1 MLVSRPL
8 APASTTLDRLDGN
21 ISSQTS
27 QRFNATQK
35 KMHFHL
41 PHPGLKL
48 WLTVLLTV
56 TALSLPALT
65 RAQTSQQSDLRQ
77 WRNANT
83 DVGRFQRG
91 HIDLLKAERS
101 RGALIERDTNL
112 TTGSFK
118 EDPTAPELTE
128 ELARKA
134 ALMLHAD
141 LLTGQAISSIERS
154 TRDAQLLA
162 LQQATHKLWL
172 EAVSAKEQLNIQHRI
187 AEAASVSL
195 ELAKRMEKVGNW
207 GRNRL
212 IDVEISYQ
220 SARNQ
225 LLQADQAAFNSRQ
238 KLFAQIGSERW
249 RLPNALPKPGS
260 LSGLSELLTPL
271 DQQLAD
277 LLARHPQFSLLEK
290 EVQYYERIAGPAMLE
305 QWRKQLDV
313 MLSASSS
320 WTSAIPTLDR
330 TKILWNH
337 DLDKAIKARAEALRL
352 SMKTK
357 SDLQQA
363 REHLRAAHTQAS
375 DILNKLQNLY
385 SGAEEE
391 ALMRYNGMFISTWDL
406 IAKAQ
411 TKMQSE
417 LAVAQAKQSFW
428 IALTGMRALLAGA
441 PYAGPG
447 GNVGGPDSNS
457 SPGKGH

>member
-1 MLVSRPL
+1 
-8 APASTTLDRLDGN
+8 
-21 ISSQTS
+21 
-27 QRFNATQK
+27 
-35 KMHFHL
+35 MHFYFAR
-41 PHPGLKL
+41 PGLKH
-48 WLTVLLTV
+48 WLTVSLALS
-56 TALSLPALT
+56 ALSLPAL
-65 RAQTSQQSDLRQ
+65 AQAQATQQSDLRQ

-91 HIDLLKAERS
+91 HIDLLKAEQSRS
-101 RGALIERDTNL
+101 ALTQRDPNL
-112 TTGSFK
+112 IIGSFK
-118 EDPTAPELTE
+118 EDPAAPELTE

-134 ALMLHAD
+134 SLTLNAD
-141 LLTGQAISSIERS
+141 LLTGQAFSHIERF
-154 TRDAQLLA
+154 TRDAQLLT

-172 EAVSAKEQLNIQHRI
+172 EAVSAKEQLNIQQRI

-195 ELAKRMEKVGNW
+195 QLAKRMEKIGNW

-225 LLQADQAAFNSRQ
+225 LLLADQAAFNSRQ
-238 KLFAQIGSERW
+238 KLFTQVGSEHW
-249 RLPNALPKPGS
+249 RLPNALLKPVS
-260 LSGLSELLTPL
+260 LAGLSELVTPL
-271 DQQLAD
+271 EQQLAD
-277 LLARHPQFSLLEK
+277 MLSRHLQFGLLEK
-290 EVQYYERIAGPAMLE
+290 EAQYYERIAGPAMLE
-305 QWRKQLDV
+305 QWRKQLDE
-313 MLSASSS
+313 MLSASPS
-320 WTSAIPTLDR
+320 WTSAIPTRDR

-337 DLDKAIKARAEALRL
+337 DLEKAVKARAEVQRL
-352 SMKTK
+352 SIKTK

-375 DILNKLQNLY
+375 DILNKLQNLH

-411 TKMQSE
+411 TKLQSE

-428 IALTGMRALLAGA
+428 IALTDMRALLAGA

-447 GNVGGPDSNS
+447 GNVGGPDANS
-457 SPGKGH
+457 STGKGH

>member
-1 MLVSRPL
+1 
-8 APASTTLDRLDGN
+8 
-21 ISSQTS
+21 
-27 QRFNATQK
+27 
-35 KMHFHL
+35 MHFYFAL
-41 PHPGLKL
+41 LGLKH
-48 WLTVLLTV
+48 WFTVLLVV
-56 TALSLPALT
+56 TALSLPALA
-65 RAQTSQQSDLRQ
+65 RAQTTQQSDLRQ

-91 HIDLLKAERS
+91 HIDLLKAEQSRS
-101 RGALIERDTNL
+101 ALTQRDPNL
-112 TTGSFK
+112 TVGSFK
-118 EDPTAPELTE
+118 DDPAAPELTE

-134 ALMLHAD
+134 ALTLNAD
-141 LLTGQAISSIERS
+141 LLTGQAFSHIERF
-154 TRDAQLLA
+154 TRDAQLLT

-172 EAVSAKEQLNIQHRI
+172 EAVSAKEQLNIQQRI

-195 ELAKRMEKVGNW
+195 ELAKRMEKIGNW

-225 LLQADQAAFNSRQ
+225 LLLADQAAFNSRQ
-238 KLFAQIGSERW
+238 KLVAQVGSEHW
-249 RLPNALPKPGS
+249 RLPNTLPKPAS
-260 LSGLSELLTPL
+260 LAGLSELVTPL
-271 DQQLAD
+271 EQQLAD
-277 LLARHPQFSLLEK
+277 TLARHLQFGLLEK
-290 EVQYYERIAGPAMLE
+290 EAQYYERIAGPAMLE
-305 QWRKQLDV
+305 QWRKQLDA
-313 MLSASSS
+313 MLSASAS
-320 WTSAIPTLDR
+320 WTSAIPILDR

-337 DLDKAIKARAEALRL
+337 DLEKAIKARAEVQRL
-352 SMKTK
+352 SIKTK

-375 DILNKLQNLY
+375 DILNKLQNLH

-428 IALTGMRALLAGA
+428 IALTDLRALLAGA
-441 PYAGPG
+441 PYVGPS
-447 GNVGGPDSNS
+447 GNLGGPDANS
-457 SPGKGH
+457 STGKGH

>member
-1 MLVSRPL
+1 MGRYLPGCPNV
-8 APASTTLDRLDGN
+8 
-21 ISSQTS
+21 
-27 QRFNATQK
+27 FATQAT
-35 KMHFHL
+35 MYFHL
-41 PHPGLKL
+41 ARPGLKH
-48 WLTVLLTV
+48 WLTVLLAV
-56 TALSLPALT
+56 TALKLPALAG
-65 RAQTSQQSDLRQ
+65 AQATQQNDLRQ

-112 TTGSFK
+112 TMGSFK

-134 ALMLHAD
+134 ALTLHAD
-141 LLTGQAISSIERS
+141 LLTGQAISSIERA
-154 TRDAQLLA
+154 TRDTQLLA
-162 LQQATHKLWL
+162 LQQATHKLWI
-172 EAVSAKEQLNIQHRI
+172 EAVSAKEQLNIQQRI

-212 IDVEISYQ
+212 IDVEIGYQ

-225 LLQADQAAFNSRQ
+225 LLLADQAAFNSRQ
-238 KLFAQIGSERW
+238 KLFAQVGSELW
-249 RLPNALPKPGS
+249 RLPNALPKPAS
-260 LSGLSELLTPL
+260 LAGLSELLIPL
-271 DQQLAD
+271 EQQLAEM
-277 LLARHPQFSLLEK
+277 LARHPQFSLLEK
-290 EVQYYERIAGPAMLE
+290 EAQYYERIAGPAMLE

-352 SMKTK
+352 SIKTK

-363 REHLRAAHTQAS
+363 REHLRAAHTQTS

-428 IALTGMRALLAGA
+428 IALTDMRALLAGA

-447 GNVGGPDSNS
+447 GNVGGPDTNS

>member
-1 MLVSRPL
+1 
-8 APASTTLDRLDGN
+8 
-21 ISSQTS
+21 
-27 QRFNATQK
+27 
-35 KMHFHL
+35 MHFYL
-41 PHPGLKL
+41 ARPGLKHC
-48 WLTVLLTV
+48 LTVLLAV
-56 TALSLPALT
+56 TALSLPALA
-65 RAQTSQQSDLRQ
+65 RAQTTQQSDLRQ

-91 HIDLLKAERS
+91 HIDLLKAEQSRS
-101 RGALIERDTNL
+101 ALSERDLNL
-112 TTGSFK
+112 TLGSFK
-118 EDPTAPELTE
+118 EDPAAPELTE

-134 ALMLHAD
+134 ALTLNAD
-141 LLTGQAISSIERS
+141 LLTGQAFSSTERF

-172 EAVSAKEQLNIQHRI
+172 EAVSAKEQLNIQQRI

-212 IDVEISYQ
+212 IDVEIGYQ

-225 LLQADQAAFNSRQ
+225 LLLADQAAFNSRQ
-238 KLFAQIGSERW
+238 KLFAQVGSEHW
-249 RLPNALPKPGS
+249 RLPSALPKPTS
-260 LSGLSELLTPL
+260 LAGLSELVTPL
-271 DQQLAD
+271 EQQLAD
-277 LLARHPQFSLLEK
+277 MLTRHLQFGLLEK
-290 EVQYYERIAGPAMLE
+290 EAQYYERIAGPAMLE
-305 QWRKQLDV
+305 QWRKHLDE
-313 MLSASSS
+313 MLSASPS
-320 WTSAIPTLDR
+320 WTSAIPTRDR

-337 DLDKAIKARAEALRL
+337 DLEKAIKARAEVLRL
-352 SMKTK
+352 SIKIK

-385 SGAEEE
+385 GSAEEE
-391 ALMRYNGMFISTWDL
+391 ALVRYNGMFISTWDL

-411 TKMQSE
+411 AKMQSE

-428 IALTGMRALLAGA
+428 IALTDLRALLAGA

-447 GNVGGPDSNS
+447 GNVGGPDANS
-457 SPGKGH
+457 STGKGH

>member
-1 MLVSRPL
+1 
-8 APASTTLDRLDGN
+8 
-21 ISSQTS
+21 
-27 QRFNATQK
+27 
-35 KMHFHL
+35 MHFYL
-41 PHPGLKL
+41 ARPRLKHC
-48 WLTVLLTV
+48 LTVLLAV
-56 TALSLPALT
+56 TALSLPALA
-65 RAQTSQQSDLRQ
+65 RAQTTQHSDLRQ

-91 HIDLLKAERS
+91 HIDLLKAEQSRS
-101 RGALIERDTNL
+101 ALSERDLNL
-112 TTGSFK
+112 TLGSFK
-118 EDPTAPELTE
+118 EDPAALELTE

-134 ALMLHAD
+134 ALTLNAD
-141 LLTGQAISSIERS
+141 LLTGQAFSSTERF

-172 EAVSAKEQLNIQHRI
+172 EAVSAKEQLNIQQRI

-212 IDVEISYQ
+212 IDVEIGYQ

-225 LLQADQAAFNSRQ
+225 LLLADQAAFNSRQ
-238 KLFAQIGSERW
+238 KLFAQVGSEHW
-249 RLPNALPKPGS
+249 RLPSALPKPTS
-260 LSGLSELLTPL
+260 LAGLSELVTPL
-271 DQQLAD
+271 EQQLAD
-277 LLARHPQFSLLEK
+277 MLARHLQFGLLEK
-290 EVQYYERIAGPAMLE
+290 EAQYYERIAGPAMLE
-305 QWRKQLDV
+305 QWRKHLDE
-313 MLSASSS
+313 MLSASPS
-320 WTSAIPTLDR
+320 WTSAIPTRDR

-337 DLDKAIKARAEALRL
+337 DLEKAIKARAEVLRL
-352 SMKTK
+352 SIKIK

-385 SGAEEE
+385 GSAEEE
-391 ALMRYNGMFISTWDL
+391 ALVRYNGMFISTWDL

-411 TKMQSE
+411 AKMQSE

-428 IALTGMRALLAGA
+428 IALTDLRALLAGA

-447 GNVGGPDSNS
+447 GNVGGPDANS
-457 SPGKGH
+457 STGKGH